1 MSEAH
6 AEAVPGPERAGWR
19 GWRWAG
25 KGLWSVRIP
34 RLHFR
39 GEETGSDHKASK
51 QQDSSRAAQV
61 SLLEKSRCVDNK
73 GSRANHMVW
82 NSFLP
87 VHLTLPSK
95 EEHKMKAVKSCAQ
108 EEGPSGPHSWSLGIY
123 LQWHLKRE
131 IHNWVVVVILLR
143 DQDQI
148 LSPNKATP

>member
-1 MSEAH
+1 MSEAR
-6 AEAVPGPERAGWR
+6 AAAAPGQERAGWR

-39 GEETGSDHKASK
+39 GEETGSGHKASK

-61 SLLEKSRCVDNK
+61 SRLEKSRCVDNK
-73 GSRANHMVW
+73 GRRANHMVW

-95 EEHKMKAVKSCAQ
+95 EEHKMKAVKSCAPGGEAVWTIQ
-108 EEGPSGPHSWSLGIY
+108 LVTG
-123 LQWHLKRE
+123 HLSSVVPPRE
-131 IHNWVVVVILLR
+131 RFIIGLWLLY
-143 DQDQI
+143 
-148 LSPNKATP
+148 S